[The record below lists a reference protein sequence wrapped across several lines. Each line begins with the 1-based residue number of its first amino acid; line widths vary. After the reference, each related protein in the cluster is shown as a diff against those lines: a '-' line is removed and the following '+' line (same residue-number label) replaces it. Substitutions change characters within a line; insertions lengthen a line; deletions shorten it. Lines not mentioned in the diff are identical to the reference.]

1 MFFKLDMKGE
11 FVGKKNGLFAQ
22 TLLFFVLLCLQPLF
36 AQQEAPADSLLSIS
50 LTDGTELQGRIIES
64 SETTYTIL
72 TPAGLEV
79 KVPKTAVLKLT
90 PVRGEIVEGKFRR
103 FDPNYSR
110 LLYAP
115 TGRPLRQGEGY
126 FSDIWV
132 FFPSV
137 AYGFTDN
144 FTLIAGFSVI
154 PGLGITD
161 QLKYFAPKVGFQPG
175 KDFAFSVGA
184 LYMTV
189 HDVAAGIAF
198 ATGSIGQQ
206 DKSFTLGLGMGYTK
220 TEGGKFE
227 FAEHPVIMLGGK
239 IRISNSLALVSEN
252 WFITGRKFDLGEQPF
267 GLVLRFFG
275 KHIAVDAGAIIIL
288 DILDKGFPIPW
299 LSFTYNF
306 GK

>member
-1 MFFKLDMKGE
+1 MY
-11 FVGKKNGLFAQ
+11 KKTALIKKACFILF
-22 TLLFFVLLCLQPLF
+22 LLAFQLLF
-36 AQQEAPADSLLSIS
+36 AQQEVPADTLLSIS

-64 SETTYTIL
+64 TETSYTIL

-79 KVPKTAVLKLT
+79 KVPKAAVLKLT
-90 PVRGEIVEGKFRR
+90 PVRGKMVEGKFRR
-103 FDPNYSR
+103 YDPNYSR

-115 TGRPLRQGEGY
+115 TGRPLRKGEGY

-144 FTLIAGFSVI
+144 FTLMAGFTII

-161 QLKYFAPKVGFQPG
+161 QMKYFAPKIGFQAT
-175 KDFAFSVGA
+175 KDFSFSVGA

-189 HDVAAGIAF
+189 HDVAAGITF
-198 ATGSIGQQ
+198 TTATIGQP
-206 DKSFTLGLGMGYTK
+206 DKSFTFGLGLGYIK

-227 FAEHPVIMLGGK
+227 FAEHPILVLGGN
-239 IRISNSLALVSEN
+239 IRLTNTMALVSEN
-252 WFITGRKFDLGEQPF
+252 WIITGKNFDLGEQPF
-267 GLVLRFFG
+267 GLALRFFG
-275 KHIAVDAGAIIIL
+275 KHIAVDVGAIIIMKVL
-288 DILDKGFPIPW
+288 KEGFPIPW
-299 LSFTYNF
+299 LSFVYNF